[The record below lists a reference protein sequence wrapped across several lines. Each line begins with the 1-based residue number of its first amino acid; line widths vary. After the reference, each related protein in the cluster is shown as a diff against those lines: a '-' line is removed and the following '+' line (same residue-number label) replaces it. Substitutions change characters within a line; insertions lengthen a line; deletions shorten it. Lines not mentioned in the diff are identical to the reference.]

1 MRHYKTVFQ
10 NFGLKISTLAALTA
24 LLRCSAFGDTLPTNA
39 PVQLTPG
46 PNDGRIAYVTA
57 RLMEEYHYSQQPLD
71 EKISEKFFDGY
82 LETLDPQHLHFLQS
96 DIAGFAH
103 YRTHLDTLTVN
114 DSGSANLKPAYEIY
128 QRFLERLQQHVAYVD
143 DLLKHDKFR
152 FNTDERILLDRRDA
166 PYPKNLVEAKRLW
179 RQRLLFEYL
188 QEKLNREFSPTN
200 DAAIATL
207 SKSDFEDITD
217 TLKRRYDRGLH
228 AFSEWDSGDL
238 LQAYLGALTHAYDPH
253 SDYFNTEHAQDFSIE
268 LSLSLFGIGA
278 QLEDRDGYCTIAM
291 LVSGG
296 PAAKSKLLKENDRI
310 LAVAQGGKPPV
321 DVVDMELGKVV
332 QLIRGPKDT
341 EVRLTISSAD
351 DPGARHVVSL
361 VRDEIKLEDSEAKA
375 QLIES
380 PDSHGGTNRIG
391 VIDLPSFYAPV
402 DLVGNEG
409 HSTETFCSADVA
421 KLIRKLERENV
432 AGIVIDLR
440 DNGGGSLEEAI
451 KFVGLFIKDG
461 PVVLVRAPDGRVA
474 VDDDDDP
481 SVLYTGPLV
490 VLVNRFSASAA
501 EIAAAALQDY
511 GRALIVG
518 DTSTHGKGTV
528 QSLNPLRPFVWQKN
542 ESASNDPGTVKIT
555 IRKFYRVSG
564 ASTQLKGVTPDI
576 VLPDALSYSA
586 KIGETSLENPLP
598 WDTIPSVDYEK
609 LNLVQPY
616 VADLRKLSKA
626 DIATNQDFIYI
637 RQDIDEFQKMQADN
651 TATLNERDAL
661 KERQTSEARQKARD
675 AERAARK
682 PANEKIYE
690 ITVENSHQPGLPPP
704 DALTTTNGVTDTFG
718 SNFTN
723 YLGTNAAARIT
734 SQNTEVKKVAG
745 AVLKSRKAEVKT
757 LPSDP
762 TLNETEN
769 ILEEYI
775 SLLSSNRMLIAN

>member
-1 MRHYKTVFQ
+1 VFQ
-10 NFGLKISTLAALTA
+10 NFGLKISAFAVLMAVLH
-24 LLRCSAFGDTLPTNA
+24 CNAFGDTVPTNTPA
-39 PVQLTPG
+39 RLTPG

-71 EKISEKFFDGY
+71 EEMSGKFFDGY

-103 YRTHLDTLTVN
+103 YRTNLDTLTVN
-114 DSGSANLKPAYEIY
+114 DSGSANLKPACEIF
-128 QRFLERLQQHVAYVD
+128 QCFLERLQQHVAYVD

-152 FNTDERILLDRRDA
+152 FNTDERILLDRHDA
-166 PYPKNLVEAKRLW
+166 PYPKNLAEAKRLW
-179 RQRLLFEYL
+179 RQRLLYEYL

-200 DAAIATL
+200 DTAIAAL
-207 SKSDFEDITD
+207 SKSDFEEITD
-217 TLKRRYDRGLH
+217 ALKRRYDRGLRT
-228 AFSEWDSGDL
+228 FSEWDNGDL

-268 LSLSLFGIGA
+268 MSLSLFGIGA
-278 QLEDRDGYCTIAM
+278 QLVDRDGYCTIAA

-321 DVVDMELGKVV
+321 DVVDMDLGKVV
-332 QLIRGPKDT
+332 QLIRGPKNT

-375 QLIES
+375 QLIEL
-380 PDSHGGTNRIG
+380 PDSHGGTNRLG

-402 DLVGNEG
+402 DLSGNEG
-409 HSTETFCSADVA
+409 HSMQRFCSVDVA
-421 KLIRKLERENV
+421 NLIKKLERENV

-474 VDDDDDP
+474 VDDDDNP

-576 VLPDALSYSA
+576 VLPDTLSYST

-616 VADLRKLSKA
+616 VADLRQLSKA

-651 TATLNERDAL
+651 TVTLNERDAL
-661 KERQTSEARQKARD
+661 KERRMSEAREKARD

-682 PANEKIYE
+682 PPNEKIYE
-690 ITVENSHQPGLPPP
+690 ITVENSNQPGLPPP
-704 DALTTTNGVTDTFG
+704 EALTTTNNVIYGFDF
-718 SNFTN
+718 NFTN
-723 YLGTNAAARIT
+723 HFGTYFGTNTNATIT
-734 SQNTEVKKVAG
+734 S
-745 AVLKSRKAEVKT
+745 RKTEVKT
-757 LPSDP
+757 LPPDP

-769 ILEEYI
+769 ILEAYI

>member
-1 MRHYKTVFQ
+1 MFQ
-10 NFGLKISTLAALTA
+10 NFGLKISAFAVLMAVLH
-24 LLRCSAFGDTLPTNA
+24 CNAFGDTVPTNTPA
-39 PVQLTPG
+39 RLTPG

-71 EKISEKFFDGY
+71 EEMSGKFFDGY

-103 YRTHLDTLTVN
+103 YRTNLDTLTVN
-114 DSGSANLKPAYEIY
+114 DSGSANLKPACEIF
-128 QRFLERLQQHVAYVD
+128 QCFLERLQQHVAYVD

-152 FNTDERILLDRRDA
+152 FNTDERILLDRHDA
-166 PYPKNLVEAKRLW
+166 PYPKNLAEAKRLW
-179 RQRLLFEYL
+179 RQRLLYEYL

-200 DAAIATL
+200 DTAIAAL
-207 SKSDFEDITD
+207 SKSDFEEITD
-217 TLKRRYDRGLH
+217 ALKRRYDRGLRT
-228 AFSEWDSGDL
+228 FSEWDNGDL

-268 LSLSLFGIGA
+268 MSLSLFGIGA
-278 QLEDRDGYCTIAM
+278 QLVDRDGYCTIAA

-321 DVVDMELGKVV
+321 DVVDMDLGKVV
-332 QLIRGPKDT
+332 QLIRGPKNT

-375 QLIES
+375 QLIEL
-380 PDSHGGTNRIG
+380 PDSHGGTNRLG

-402 DLVGNEG
+402 DLSGNEG
-409 HSTETFCSADVA
+409 HSMQRFCSVDVA
-421 KLIRKLERENV
+421 NLIKKLERENV

-474 VDDDDDP
+474 VDDDDNP

-576 VLPDALSYSA
+576 VLPDTLSYST

-616 VADLRKLSKA
+616 VADLRQLSKA

-651 TATLNERDAL
+651 TVTLNERDAL
-661 KERQTSEARQKARD
+661 KERRMSEAREKARD

-682 PANEKIYE
+682 PPNEKIYE
-690 ITVENSHQPGLPPP
+690 ITVENSNQPGLPPP
-704 DALTTTNGVTDTFG
+704 EALTTTNNVIYGFDF
-718 SNFTN
+718 NFTN
-723 YLGTNAAARIT
+723 HFGTYFGTNTNATIT
-734 SQNTEVKKVAG
+734 S
-745 AVLKSRKAEVKT
+745 RKTEVKT
-757 LPSDP
+757 LPPDP

-769 ILEEYI
+769 ILEAYI

>member
-10 NFGLKISTLAALTA
+10 NFGLKISALAALTA

-71 EKISEKFFDGY
+71 EKISEKFFDCY
-82 LETLDPQHLHFLQS
+82 LDTLDPQHLHFLQS

-166 PYPKNLVEAKRLW
+166 PYPKNLAEAKRLW

-200 DAAIATL
+200 DTAIAAL

-238 LQAYLGALTHAYDPH
+238 LQTYLGALTHAYDPH
-253 SDYFNTEHAQDFSIE
+253 SDYFNTQHAQDFSIE

-278 QLEDRDGYCTIAM
+278 QLEDRDGYCTIAT

-310 LAVAQGGKPPV
+310 LAVAQGDKPPV
-321 DVVDMELGKVV
+321 DVVDMDLGKVV
-332 QLIRGPKDT
+332 QLIRGPKGT

-351 DPGARHVVSL
+351 DPGAHHVVSL

-651 TATLNERDAL
+651 TVTLNERDAL
-661 KERQTSEARQKARD
+661 KERRMNEARQKARD

-704 DALTTTNGVTDTFG
+704 DALITTNGVTDNFD

-723 YLGTNAAARIT
+723 YLGTNAAAMIT
-734 SQNTEVKKVAG
+734 RQ
-745 AVLKSRKAEVKT
+745 KAEVKT

-769 ILEEYI
+769 SLEEYI

>member
-10 NFGLKISTLAALTA
+10 NFGLKISALAALTA

-166 PYPKNLVEAKRLW
+166 PYPKNLAEAKRLW

-200 DAAIATL
+200 DTAIAAL

-238 LQAYLGALTHAYDPH
+238 LQTYLGALTHAYDPH
-253 SDYFNTEHAQDFSIE
+253 SDYFNTQHAQDFSIE

-278 QLEDRDGYCTIAM
+278 QLEDRDGYCTIAT

-310 LAVAQGGKPPV
+310 LAVAQGDKPPV
-321 DVVDMELGKVV
+321 DVVDMDLGKVV
-332 QLIRGPKDT
+332 QLIRGPKGT

-351 DPGARHVVSL
+351 DPGAHHVVSL

-651 TATLNERDAL
+651 TVTLNERDAL
-661 KERQTSEARQKARD
+661 KERRMNEARQKARD

-704 DALTTTNGVTDTFG
+704 DALITTNGVTDNFD

-723 YLGTNAAARIT
+723 YLGTNAAAMIT
-734 SQNTEVKKVAG
+734 SQ
-745 AVLKSRKAEVKT
+745 KAEVKT